1 MAVTDT
7 HDALDNLVNQFSDP
21 MSFFRELI
29 QNALD
34 AGTPEIEVDFEYEPG
49 KGSQAGVM
57 IVHVND
63 FGAGMDREIIDTKL
77 TRLFSSSKDGDFT
90 KIGRFGIGFV
100 SVFAINP
107 DAVCVDTSRGG
118 ETWRVLFKRDRT
130 FVRIALDKPVDGT
143 KIRILKT
150 STPEEYDAFIARARE
165 VVSYWCRHTRTEIL
179 FQGEPVNQPF
189 GLDLPCTAS
198 HEEEGTRVVVGYRA
212 EPAGWFG
219 FYNKGLTLH
228 EGSGEFWPHV
238 AFKVDSRYLEH
249 TLTRDNVLRDDNFAK
264 ALGIVKRL
272 VTTELPKRLLAALE
286 KRRESPKDRD
296 APLLHSA
303 LARVAREQPKVLQQ
317 EGARAI
323 FRSISGDPVTLEALL
338 RASRKKRLYVEDMP
352 SLVTEAI
359 LADGGVVLQMDSQE
373 TKQFKSGRKVS
384 SATAYQALEAILG
397 QEPRWASQL
406 FCRPRLAPEGE
417 VPEWP
422 RLQRALMA
430 LLDGW
435 GARLSGVS
443 LAHFADLGSSI
454 GDLVAITQEEPG
466 CLSQVEEVRRLGTTF
481 LSRSRALVTNADHR
495 IVKACL
501 GLADKEPELAAY
513 ALAKLFLLGDKLTTV
528 VDGELATISLEGRR
542 LRAAAGAR

>member
-1 MAVTDT
+1 MTAPET

-29 QNALD
+29 QNSLD

-49 KGSQAGVM
+49 KGDQTGVM

-63 FGAGMDREIIDTKL
+63 FGEGMTREIIDTKL

-150 STPEEYDAFIARARE
+150 ATPEEYDAFIARARE

-189 GLDLPCTAS
+189 ALDLPCTAS
-198 HEEEGTRVVVGYRA
+198 HEEEGTRVIVGYQA
-212 EPAGWFG
+212 DPAGWFG

-228 EGSGEFWPHV
+228 EGTGEFWPHI

-249 TLTRDNVLRDDNFAK
+249 TLTRDNVLRDDNFSK
-264 ALGIVKRL
+264 ALQIVG
-272 VTTELPKRLLAALE
+272 RLLGDRLPQALLDALE
-286 KRRESPKDRD
+286 ARRERPSDPDT
-296 APLLHSA
+296 PLLFRA
-303 LARVAREQPKVLQQ
+303 LARVAREQPKSVWRHG
-317 EGARAI
+317 ERAL
-323 FRSISGDPVTLEALL
+323 FRSVGGTPITLAAL
-338 RASRKKRLYVEDMP
+338 AKAQKKKRLFVEEAP

-359 LADGGVVLQMDSQE
+359 EADGGVVVQMDAD
-373 TKQFKSGRKVS
+373 RKKRRSDEGPAS
-384 SATAYQALEAILG
+384 SAKALALAALAG
-397 QEPRWASQL
+397 QEPRPANHV
-406 FCRPRLAPEGE
+406 FCRPRLEAQAAS
-417 VPEWP
+417 WDA
-422 RLQRALMA
+422 LQRALSR
-430 LLDGW
+430 LLEGW
-435 GARLSGVS
+435 GARLSDVA
-443 LAHFADLGSSI
+443 LAHFDEPGSSI
-454 GDLVAITQEEPG
+454 ADLVAITQEEPG
-466 CLSQVEEVRRLGTTF
+466 ALSPVEEVRRLGTSF
-481 LSRSRALVTNADHR
+481 LSRSRALVVNADQP
-495 IVKACL
+495 IVKTCL
-501 GLADKEPELAAY
+501 GLSAAEPELAAY
-513 ALAKLFLLGDKLTTV
+513 ALSKLFLLGNRLTTET
-528 VDGELATISLEGRR
+528 DGELAALALESRR
-542 LRAAAGAR
+542 LRSAAGGR